1 MGAYEKL
8 TAEGIKVRVV
18 SMPSME
24 LFAQQPQQYRDT
36 VLPPAVRARLAV
48 EAAVAQPWYRWI
60 GDRGAMLGIE
70 HFGASAPAPRIY
82 QEFGLTVDNVV
93 KKAKELIGGTKKKGN
108 PLGLCVLHRTNP
120 APAPSARPPVQ
131 T

>member
-8 TAEGIKVRVV
+8 TAEGIKARVV

-24 LFAQQPQQYRDT
+24 LFAQQPQKYRDT
-36 VLPPAVRARLAV
+36 VLPPAVRARVAV
-48 EAAVAQPWYRWI
+48 EAAIAQPWYRWL

-70 HFGASAPAPRIY
+70 RFGASAPAPRIY

-93 KKAKELIGGTKKKGN
+93 KKAKEVM
-108 PLGLCVLHRTNP
+108 LG
-120 APAPSARPPVQ
+120 A
-131 T
+131 